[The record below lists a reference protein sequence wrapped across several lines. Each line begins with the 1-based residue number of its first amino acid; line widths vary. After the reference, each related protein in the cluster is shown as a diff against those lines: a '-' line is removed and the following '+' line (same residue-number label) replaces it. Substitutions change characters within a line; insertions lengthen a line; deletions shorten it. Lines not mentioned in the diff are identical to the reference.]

1 MRDALASSVGKAIL
15 QKGESFFLY
24 DFKKCQQ
31 AFLAAYEAYS
41 GEKKH
46 QFYPLDV
53 ESGGIPSSS
62 HLGTDTIWLGSLE
75 AKQVL
80 VFISGT
86 HGVEGFCGSAIQQF
100 FLSQL
105 TDAHL
110 PESFIPE
117 DMAILMI
124 HSLNPWGMHW
134 ARRCDVSGIDLNR
147 NFVDYDKVDPLDP
160 EYDGILSTLMN
171 SKDRYL
177 EMQNQSEKWGQQ
189 TFDRIFSGGQYVHK
203 WAPFFGGRFPAHGR
217 KVIEKLIALYDL
229 PSRNTMVIDLHT
241 GLGPWAFGELISDH
255 LADSHGNK
263 QAKDIFGAAIAN
275 AHEGASFSV
284 PKAGLLDYC
293 FHQFMQ
299 DKGFFLT
306 LEFGSYGSAALFEV
320 LLSDHVYWRDH
331 EPSSVNDAEYQFYR
345 ERMIEHFCPKDSIWQ
360 QAVLFKAWQVFS
372 RLIQRI

>member
-1 MRDALASSVGKAIL
+1 MQDALASSVGKAIL
-15 QKGESFFLY
+15 QQGESFFLY
-24 DFKKCQQ
+24 DFKQCQQ
-31 AFLAAYEAYS
+31 AFLAAYDAYS
-41 GEKKH
+41 GEKRH
-46 QFYPLDV
+46 QFYPLEL
-53 ESGGIPSSS
+53 ESESIPSSS
-62 HLGTDTIWLGSLE
+62 NLGTDTIWLGPLK

-105 TDAHL
+105 TEDL
-110 PESFIPE
+110 IPQE
-117 DMAILMI
+117 TAVLMI

-134 ARRCDVSGIDLNR
+134 ARRCDASGIDLNR
-147 NFVDYDKVDPLDP
+147 NFVDYDKVEALDP
-160 EYDGILSTLMN
+160 DYDSILSTLMS
-171 SKDRYL
+171 SKDRYQ

-203 WAPFFGGRFPAHGR
+203 WAPFFGGKFPAHGR

-320 LLSDHVYWRDH
+320 LLSDHVYWREH
-331 EPSSVNDAEYQFYR
+331 EPSSANEAEYQFYR
-345 ERMIEHFCPKDSIWQ
+345 ERMIEHFCPNNLLWQ
-360 QAVLFKAWQVFS
+360 QAVLFKAWQIFE
-372 RLIQRI
+372 RLIHSIKH

>member
-1 MRDALASSVGKAIL
+1 MQDALASSIGKTIL
-15 QKGESFFLY
+15 QQGESFFLY
-24 DFKKCQQ
+24 DFKQCQD
-31 AFLAAYEAYS
+31 AFLSAYSVYS
-41 GEKKH
+41 GEKRH
-46 QFYPLDV
+46 QFYPLE
-53 ESGGIPSSS
+53 ESLENKSTSQF
-62 HLGTDTIWLGSLE
+62 LGTDTVWLGPLD
-75 AKQVL
+75 AKNVF

-100 FLSQL
+100 FISQL
-105 TDAHL
+105 T
-110 PESFIPE
+110 ESLIPQ
-117 DMAILMI
+117 DTAILMI

-147 NFVDYDKVDPLDP
+147 NFVDYQKVEVLDP
-160 EYDGILSTLMN
+160 EYDDILSTLMK
-171 SKDRYL
+171 SKDRYQ
-177 EMQNQSEKWGQQ
+177 EMQSQSEKWGQQ

-203 WAPFFGGRFPAHGR
+203 WAPFFGGQSPAHGR
-217 KVIEKLIALYDL
+217 KVIEKVIELYSL

-255 LADSHGNK
+255 PSSSHGNQ
-263 QAKDIFGAAIAN
+263 QAKDIFGAAISN

-293 FHQFMQ
+293 FHQFMN

-331 EPSSVNDAEYQFYR
+331 EPSSITEIDYPFYR
-345 ERMIEHFCPKDSIWQ
+345 ERMIEHFCPKDPIWQ
-360 QAVLFKAWQVFS
+360 QAVLFKAWQVFD
-372 RLIQRI
+372 RLIHSIKY